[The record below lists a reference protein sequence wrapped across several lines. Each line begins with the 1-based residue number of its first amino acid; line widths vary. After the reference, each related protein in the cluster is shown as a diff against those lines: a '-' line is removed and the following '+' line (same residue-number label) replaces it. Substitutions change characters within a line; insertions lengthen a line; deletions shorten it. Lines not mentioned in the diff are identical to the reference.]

1 MAWTNSPMVSY
12 TLISPNKYIGRRD
25 YYGNAITTLERV
37 AVHCV
42 VGQVTVERLGQI
54 FANPSRYASSNYGVG
69 LDGKIGMYVEEKDT
83 SWCTSSSV
91 DTKYQHGCDN
101 HGISIEVASD
111 AYYPYATTSAAY
123 EGTIKLVADICKRNG
138 KKKLTWISDKAKNLA
153 YTPAKDELLLTAHR
167 FYSANRS
174 CPGDYLFNKFPD
186 LTRRVNDILAQEEI
200 PWGVDDYV
208 GGLYKYALTRE
219 PDTNGYNNWCHRLMS
234 GQQTASQVAWGF
246 FGSKEYVKKNTTDSR
261 YVQQLYQALLRRE
274 PDKDGKA
281 TWLKKLKSGKTRQQV
296 CNGITSSKEFKD
308 VFCKKRKLTP

>member
-1 MAWTNSPMVSY
+1 MAFTNSLLTAY
-12 TLISPNKYIGRRD
+12 TLISPNKYVGRKD
-25 YYGNAITTLERV
+25 YYGKAITVLERI

-91 DTKYQHGCDN
+91 DTKYQQGCDN

-111 AYYPYATTSAAY
+111 AYYPYAVTTAAFDS
-123 EGTIKLVADICKRNG
+123 TVKLVADICKRNG
-138 KKKLTWISDKAKNLA
+138 KKKLTWISDKSKNLA
-153 YTPAKDELLLTAHR
+153 YKPAVDEMLLTAHR
-167 FYSANRS
+167 FYASKA
-174 CPGDYLFNKFPD
+174 CPGDYLFNKFPE
-186 LTRRVNDILAQEEI
+186 LTKRVNDILSKPEI
-200 PWGVDDYV
+200 PWGVSDYV

-219 PDTNGYNNWCHRLMS
+219 PDEAGYNNWCNRLMT
-234 GQQTASQVAWGF
+234 GEKTASQVAWGF
-246 FGSKEYVKKNTTDSR
+246 FGSKEYINKKTTDSR

-274 PDKDGKA
+274 PDKAGKE

-296 CNGITSSKEFKD
+296 CSGITSSNEFKN
-308 VFCKKRKLTP
+308 VFCKKRNLTP